1 MRDIFTRAIDYL
13 EMQKETELFVYELTL
28 TWASLET
35 HLLKDEQEMN
45 KIMNKFIHK
54 NGEKA
59 EAWINYVNLSLFILF
74 IFLWRVN

>member
-13 EMQKETELFVYELTL
+13 ELNKDTELFVHELTL

-35 HLLKDEQEMN
+35 YLLKDKQEMN

-59 EAWINYVNLSLFILF
+59 EAWNNYVNLTLFVYLLF
-74 IFLWRVN
+74 LFSIN